1 MACEAMLPVEE
12 LSPER
17 VEMLAS
23 LIESLPHTSFEASDG
38 FNMNHFSH
46 ACGSPSCIAGW
57 AASLMGHWRI
67 DYPSAQTNPN
77 GPAILADF
85 LGCNLRQ
92 AHHLYSGDFSPRGG
106 MDSITPSQAA
116 AAIRSLLDPNS
127 ELYWLGR

>member
-1 MACEAMLPVEE
+1 MTCEAMLPVKE

-23 LIESLPHTSFEASDG
+23 LIESLPHTGFEASDG

-46 ACGSPSCIAGW
+46 VCGSPSCIAGW
-57 AASLMGHWRI
+57 AASLMGIWGCS
-67 DYPSAQTNPN
+67 YPN
-77 GPAILADF
+77 GPAILVDF
-85 LGCNLRQ
+85 LGCNIRQ
-92 AHHLYSGDFSPRGG
+92 AHHLYLGNFSPRGG

-116 AAIRSLLDPNS
+116 AAIRSLLDPNA

>member
-1 MACEAMLPVEE
+1 MLPVKE

-23 LIESLPHTSFEASDG
+23 LIESLPHTDFEASDG

-57 AASLMGHWRI
+57 AGSLMGHCRV
-67 DYPSAQTNPN
+67 DYQDF
-77 GPAILADF
+77 GPAILVDF
-85 LGCNLRQ
+85 LGCSPRQ

-106 MDSITPSQAA
+106 MDEITPSQAA
-116 AAIRSLLDPNS
+116 AAIRNLLLP
-127 ELYWLGR
+127 LRFRR